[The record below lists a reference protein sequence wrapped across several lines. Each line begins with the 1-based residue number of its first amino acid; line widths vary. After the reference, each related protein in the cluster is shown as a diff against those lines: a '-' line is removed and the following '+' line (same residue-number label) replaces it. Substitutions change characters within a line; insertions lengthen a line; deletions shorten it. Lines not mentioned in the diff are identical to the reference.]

1 MSVLRILKVEGTVY
15 NYWTLRVLIFVRIMG
30 IKGARSCVGGS
41 CAAVAMGVNQANYST
56 YIQIGQLYIT
66 IMQTAV
72 FTKKIVL
79 IPQTLF
85 KI

>member
-1 MSVLRILKVEGTVY
+1 MRDIHVERNWWLQTFPGTGFKV
-15 NYWTLRVLIFVRIMG
+15 
-30 IKGARSCVGGS
+30 KGARSCVGGS

-56 YIQIGQLYIT
+56 YIQIEQLYIT

-72 FTKKIVL
+72 FTKKIVS

>member
-1 MSVLRILKVEGTVY
+1 MRDLYSMSISAV
-15 NYWTLRVLIFVRIMG
+15 
-30 IKGARSCVGGS
+30 KGARSCVGGS

-56 YIQIGQLYIT
+56 YIQIEQLYIT

-79 IPQTLF
+79 LPQTLF